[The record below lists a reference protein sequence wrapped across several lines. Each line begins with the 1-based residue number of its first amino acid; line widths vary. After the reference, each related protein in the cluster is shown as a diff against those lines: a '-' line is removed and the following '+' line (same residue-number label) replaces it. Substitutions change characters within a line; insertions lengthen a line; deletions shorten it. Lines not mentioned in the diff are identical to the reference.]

1 MITSKL
7 CIIAALALA
16 TTACARQEV
25 IPEKL
30 EGKVDRDLRFVEVKQ
45 NPEAHRGKL
54 VLAGGKV
61 LSAKQEQDGIRI
73 EVLQMPLSGDL
84 VPGDDRKSNGRFIAM
99 DVEGHVGDPT
109 VLKEHEMVTV
119 VGEVVGT
126 DTVKIDQIKQ
136 EVPKLRVKHVTVWER
151 DRVRP
156 YYGYRSPYA
165 WGYGGYY
172 GYPYYW

>member
-16 TTACARQEV
+16 TTACAKQEV

-84 VPGDDRKSNGRFIAM
+84 VPGDARESNGRFIAM

-109 VLKEHEMVTV
+109 VLKEHEMV
-119 VGEVVGT
+119 
-126 DTVKIDQIKQ
+126 
-136 EVPKLRVKHVTVWER
+136 
-151 DRVRP
+151 
-156 YYGYRSPYA
+156 
-165 WGYGGYY
+165 
-172 GYPYYW
+172 